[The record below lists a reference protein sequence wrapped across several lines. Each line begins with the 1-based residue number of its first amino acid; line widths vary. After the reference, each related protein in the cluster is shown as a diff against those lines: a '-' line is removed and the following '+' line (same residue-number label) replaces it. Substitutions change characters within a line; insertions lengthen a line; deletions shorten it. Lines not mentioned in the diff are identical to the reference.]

1 MPQWQCPVPLLLL
14 KVTFHSITNNIFS
27 MVILRG
33 QDGSLFDAYKR
44 SAYNASKLWL
54 TNDWQLIDHRLTI
67 DKTQLSKVH
76 NSLIILYRMFTVMNW
91 CHFSQFYLP
100 PHPSPN
106 VCHVCLISVDKHD
119 YSKLLNSMSL

>member
-44 SAYNASKLWL
+44 RAYNASKLWL
-54 TNDWQLIDHRLTI
+54 TVDWQLIDHRLTI

-106 VCHVCLISVDKHD
+106 VCRVCLISVDKHD